1 MPILRQCAILS
12 TSMDRRHLPLLQE
25 TARPEKTETNEAP
38 LTKIAAS
45 FVLQRFPL
53 TEAGEA
59 LRAET
64 ERALAANDQAALEAL
79 ADELPTVEN
88 PRLELF
94 GDLRPENERG
104 EIFRDIANIQ
114 VTKGCRH
121 ACDFCA
127 AGAEKTVE
135 IMPFAAILKI
145 REALLEHEAKIPG
158 AIAEMESDQ
167 RKIAAS
173 IETNMNRALS
183 IAERKTRQAIS
194 ELESANERARETRAM
209 QVWFKTVENIR
220 RGCKGSFLTY
230 EVMVHGILEAA
241 RNFPGSR
248 LTASL
253 RETLS
258 LFTALKASIDEW
270 YASRPWSKVLRKEG
284 IEPLSDGTRYSSQQ
298 THFYDSDPF
307 DYRDA
312 RFRHADGK
320 PADYGDAVIALATE
334 YHPIH
339 ITTAGWPKKDKVAQT
354 AAEKVVGHAHEYP
367 ERFTTVRVSV
377 SPYEITA
384 RRDLEQYLSDIEN
397 TIMTLARSPK
407 GVEILFFIPGKDH
420 PARNMF
426 QTVLLPAMQRFED
439 SYPEGHVRLTLPM
452 TSDFSVPKEFTDTPN
467 SEHDV
472 MACMPGTH
480 LWPDGTIARQ
490 KTMAFGESALAKEQA
505 APTGSRPLPIGKL
518 YAKRAEQVKE

>member
-1 MPILRQCAILS
+1 
-12 TSMDRRHLPLLQE
+12 MDRRHLPLLQE
-25 TARPEKTETNEAP
+25 TARPVKTETNEAP

-45 FVLQRFPL
+45 FALQRFPL

-59 LRAET
+59 LRVET
-64 ERALAANDQAALEAL
+64 ERALATNNQAALEAL

-135 IMPFAAILKI
+135 IMPFAAILQI

-158 AIAEMESDQ
+158 ALAELERDQRALQASIDTNVNRLLWALERRTRLAIAELPSAGE
-167 RKIAAS
+167 RAK
-173 IETNMNRALS
+173 ETQTLQAWLKQVS
-183 IAERKTRQAIS
+183 TVRKTCR
-194 ELESANERARETRAM
+194 
-209 QVWFKTVENIR
+209 
-220 RGCKGSFLTY
+220 GSFLTY
-230 EVMVHGILEAA
+230 EVMLHGIMETVRDNPHSQLVHGLH
-241 RNFPGSR
+241 
-248 LTASL
+248 
-253 RETLS
+253 ETTSAFL
-258 LFTALKASIDEW
+258 ALKASMDDW
-270 YASRPWSKVLRKEG
+270 YASRPCSKVLRREG
-284 IEPLSDGTRYSSQQ
+284 LEPMADETRYHSLQ

-312 RFRHADGK
+312 RFRHADGR
-320 PADYGDAVIALATE
+320 PADYGDAVMALATE
-334 YHPIH
+334 YHPVH
-339 ITTAGWPKKDKVAQT
+339 ITTAGWPKKDKVAQI
-354 AAEKVVGHAHEYP
+354 AAEKIVEHARRFP
-367 ERFTTVRVSV
+367 ERFTSTRVSV

-397 TIMTLARSPK
+397 TITTLARMPR
-407 GVEILFFIPGKDH
+407 GVTILFFIPGEAH
-420 PARNMF
+420 PAWPMF
-426 QTVLLPAMQRFED
+426 QKVLLPAMRQLEAALPGR
-439 SYPEGHVRLTLPM
+439 VRLNFPM
-452 TSDFSVPKEFTDTPN
+452 TSDFSVPEEFSDT
-467 SEHDV
+467 STSQHDV

-490 KTMAFGESALAKEQA
+490 RLLPFGGHALSRDQQ
-505 APTGSRPLPIGKL
+505 APTGSRPLPVGRL
-518 YAKRAEQVKE
+518 YAKRAEGTKE